1 MTFFAREKL
10 FLKSLNAQ
18 AKSLINSRNR
28 EMKKSIKIVKNR
40 SDIGAGTRGSDLGV
54 DAIEIAAIVSK
65 NHYFKKYEYVDV
77 DTENESIYN
86 KVTNPFGKRIKFVV
100 DQCTRLS
107 HTVKNTLA
115 NGEFPIVLSGDHSSA
130 LGSISGI
137 KEAYPSK
144 RLGVVWID
152 AHADLHSPYTSPSG
166 NVHGMP
172 LAAALSV
179 DNLESQVNEIQ
190 SAVEESWSAMK
201 NIGCEGAKVIA
212 HDLVYF
218 GVRETEKPED
228 KLIDKLGIRNYKVA
242 EVRHRGI
249 ETCVQEALERLSDC
263 DHIYISFDVDSMDCD
278 LISYG
283 TGTPVP
289 KGFDEHEIIGIIN
302 NLIDSKKI
310 TCIEFVEVNPLLD
323 MKGNKMAETAFYV
336 LDEITKKL

>member
-1 MTFFAREKL
+1 
-10 FLKSLNAQ
+10 
-18 AKSLINSRNR
+18 
-28 EMKKSIKIVKNR
+28 MKKSIKIVKNR

-54 DAIEIAAIVSK
+54 DAIEIAAIVNK

-100 DQCTRLS
+100 DQCTRLG

-201 NIGCEGAKVIA
+201 KHWLRRC
-212 HDLVYF
+212 
-218 GVRETEKPED
+218 
-228 KLIDKLGIRNYKVA
+228 
-242 EVRHRGI
+242 
-249 ETCVQEALERLSDC
+249 Q
-263 DHIYISFDVDSMDCD
+263 
-278 LISYG
+278 SYC
-283 TGTPVP
+283 T
-289 KGFDEHEIIGIIN
+289 
-302 NLIDSKKI
+302 
-310 TCIEFVEVNPLLD
+310 
-323 MKGNKMAETAFYV
+323 
-336 LDEITKKL
+336 